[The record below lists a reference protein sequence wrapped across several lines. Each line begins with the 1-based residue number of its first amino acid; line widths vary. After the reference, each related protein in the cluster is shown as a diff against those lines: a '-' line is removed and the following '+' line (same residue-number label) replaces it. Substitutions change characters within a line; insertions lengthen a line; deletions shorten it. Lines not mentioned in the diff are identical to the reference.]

1 MNSKMVHD
9 TEDKIAYNFFESVIN
24 LRESIAEALMKAEK
38 VNSSINEQI
47 SSYGFEL
54 LDEKLPD
61 LGVTLNNKLVEI
73 YQQFKES
80 KVKVFQSQDKNKK
93 FVIGLVPMLV
103 INSLIER
110 AVDAYRN
117 EMGLYLQEA
126 EGLQEQKEKN
136 KEKIKEKSFI
146 TVLIIAIRTVFNEEL
161 AKKFYFDE
169 AEVEDLRTKLEDYKK
184 ATEDIYNYDFKTDI
198 IDIIAEGLASQ
209 NLSLEVIEDILN
221 SDVVDTLEKLG
232 LSDQMPVLR
241 QKIKQIIKSQNDS
254 KKTWELSDEEKE
266 RANDYDSRDEDI
278 ITVTLEED
286 YEK

>member
-110 AVDAYRN
+110 VVDVYRN
-117 EMGLYLQEA
+117 GMGLYLQEA

-146 TVLIIAIRTVFNEEL
+146 TVLITEIRTVFNEEL

-209 NLSLEVIEDILN
+209 NLSLVVIEDILN

-241 QKIKQIIKSQNDS
+241 QKINQIIKSKNDS

>member
-146 TVLIIAIRTVFNEEL
+146 TVLIIEIRTVFNEEL
-161 AKKFYFDE
+161 AKKFYSDE

-241 QKIKQIIKSQNDS
+241 QKINQIIKSQNDS

>member
-117 EMGLYLQEA
+117 GMGLYLQEA

-146 TVLIIAIRTVFNEEL
+146 TVLITAIRTVFNEEL

-241 QKIKQIIKSQNDS
+241 QKINQIIKSQNDS
-254 KKTWELSDEEKE
+254 KKTWEFSDEEKE